1 MKFRKFTI
9 DFREG
14 VSIVILPPII
24 KDIRRTTHQTSKK
37 PWQEFPTPAMAFPY
51 PGIAFSMLR
60 IFFDLFL
67 NELMFPFPQ
76 FHLFFRILV
85 DCIECIALR
94 MGVLPGT
101 FSPFFLRRTL
111 IHRIPQ
117 EHIVEI
123 LFPAVVHF
131 SHLSENLSVPCAKSS
146 SKYRKR
152 HRPGP
157 QSRCSRTIS
166 HDSFPI
172 QVFHDQSMISMRWMI
187 PCESVYTNIPAPEP
201 DPIWG

>member
-1 MKFRKFTI
+1 
-9 DFREG
+9 
-14 VSIVILPPII
+14 
-24 KDIRRTTHQTSKK
+24 
-37 PWQEFPTPAMAFPY
+37 MAFPY

-111 IHRIPQ
+111 IYRIPQ

-123 LFPAVVHF
+123 LFPAVVHL

-152 HRPGP
+152 HRLGP

-172 QVFHDQSMISMRWMI
+172 QVFRFCQASCVQSYTFYLYQKA
-187 PCESVYTNIPAPEP
+187 CSVNLRA
-201 DPIWG
+201 GFS